1 MPVLFSDH
9 VLKYIPQWVPLIVMC
24 CRRVDGPVASDYM
37 NKYWLHTHFIY
48 SYPILA
54 VFYSYSCANVWYY
67 SIFSDQN
74 ISGIKLVNLLS
85 QQTKISNWIHTVVG
99 IDNRE
104 LWFDTTVAA
113 IDRVIW
119 WRYQAAGSIDK
130 CDGRDVSISR
140 VQVQQAEVSWARTAA
155 MTVCVCLNEASFF
168 FFFFFLLL
176 LLCFPSLSCITSK
189 LWHCKL
195 TFVSLIN

>member
-1 MPVLFSDH
+1 MTSKSLHAPASPGATPRDRATLSPAQPIDPPALSFVRTAAGSDEASRSSAAAAGYRSAVL
-9 VLKYIPQWVPLIVMC
+9 
-24 CRRVDGPVASDYM
+24 
-37 NKYWLHTHFIY
+37 
-48 SYPILA
+48 
-54 VFYSYSCANVWYY
+54 
-67 SIFSDQN
+67 
-74 ISGIKLVNLLS
+74 
-85 QQTKISNWIHTVVG
+85 SNWIHTVVG

-168 FFFFFLLL
+168 FFFFFFLL

-195 TFVSLIN
+195 TFVS